1 MQMRARVAISGTA
14 IAAAVVACGDCGGG
28 ATPASPS
35 VATTTLVTLQGG
47 PSHPLLRDSR
57 RFTPDQ
63 TTFWA
68 GVDCYENHIEIRLG
82 VFPNQWTIDLGAPR
96 GQRLTAGTYANAA
109 HYPSNLFGDSPGIH
123 VGGEGRGC
131 DDVGSFTITDARFL
145 PSGAIERF
153 RGSFEQHCERFA
165 DPLRGEIELVR
176 PPGEQVSC
184 P

>member
-1 MQMRARVAISGTA
+1 MRAKVGVTSSA
-14 IAAAVVACGDCGGG
+14 IAAAVVACGGG
-28 ATPASPS
+28 ASSVSPS
-35 VATTTLVTLQGG
+35 SAVATTTVVALQGG

-63 TTFWA
+63 TTFRA
-68 GVDCYENHIEIRLG
+68 GVDCYENHIELRLG

-96 GQRLTAGTYANAA
+96 GEHLTARAYVNAA
-109 HYPSNLFGDSPGIH
+109 HYPSNLFGDSPGIR

-131 DDVGSFTITDARFL
+131 DDIGSFTITDARFL

-153 RGSFEQHCERFA
+153 RASFEQRCERFA
-165 DPLRGEIELVR
+165 DPLRGEIELVL
-176 PPGEQVSC
+176 PPGGQVSC